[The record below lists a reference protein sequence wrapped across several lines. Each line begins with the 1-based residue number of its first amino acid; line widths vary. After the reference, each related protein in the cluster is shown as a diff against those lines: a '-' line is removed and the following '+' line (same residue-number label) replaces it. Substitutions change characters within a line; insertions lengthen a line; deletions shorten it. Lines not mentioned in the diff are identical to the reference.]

1 MNIKVDQ
8 SDQQLQQRRDLS
20 ETQSLTPIGDHELP
34 PSALY
39 SQSLASLT
47 DLYQLT
53 MAGAYFETGTM
64 NREAVFH
71 LYFRQNPFKG
81 GFAIACG
88 LAAACDVIQNFC
100 FSAADLKFIAGLTG
114 NDGEPLFSQAFLEYL
129 QNLKLTIDLDA
140 VREGEVVFANQPIVR
155 VQGPIIHCQ
164 LLETILLNIFN
175 FQTLIATK
183 AARIKMAAEQKPVLE
198 FGLRRAQGF
207 DGGLSASRAAY
218 VGGCDATSNLMAG
231 RLYGIP
237 VKGTHAH
244 SWVMSF
250 EDELTAFE
258 EYARVCP
265 NNCIFLV
272 DTYDTL
278 GGVAHAIK
286 VGKWLKEKGHN
297 LAGIR
302 LDSGDLAY
310 LSCASRK
317 MLDEH
322 GFSETKIYASNDLDE
337 TVIASLID
345 QGAAIDVWGV
355 GTNLVTAADQ
365 PALGGVYKLAAIREP
380 GGAWLPKLKLSEQV
394 AKISTPGI
402 QQVRRFYLQD
412 AVPDGQSG
420 EGTHNYLA
428 DMIFDQQYKP
438 REAMIVDPLDYTRRK
453 SIPAQAQYEDL
464 LLPVFRAGK
473 KVMQLPD
480 LETVRQ
486 FRSKRL
492 AGFHPSIR
500 RLLNAHQYP
509 VGLEVGLNKAKMEL
523 ILKERG
529 HQDE

>member
-1 MNIKVDQ
+1 M
-8 SDQQLQQRRDLS
+8 S
-20 ETQSLTPIGDHELP
+20 ETQALVPLAPAELP

-53 MAGAYFETGTM
+53 MAGAYFESKTM
-64 NREAVFH
+64 HRDAVFH
-71 LYFRQNPFKG
+71 LYFRNNPFKG

-88 LAAACDVIQNFC
+88 LAAAVDVIQNFS
-100 FSAADLKFIAGLTG
+100 FSGADLKFIEALNG
-114 NDGEPLFSQAFLEYL
+114 NDGKPIFSKEFLFYL
-129 QNLKLTIDLDA
+129 SELKLEVDIDA
-140 VREGEVVFANQPIVR
+140 VREGEVVFANQPLVR

-183 AARIKMAAEQKPVLE
+183 AARIKLAAEQKPVLE

-218 VGGCDATSNLMAG
+218 VGGCDATSNLLAG

-250 EDELTAFE
+250 DDELTAFE
-258 EYARVCP
+258 QYAHVLP

-286 VGKWLKEKGHN
+286 VGKWLREKGHK
-297 LAGIR
+297 LDGIR

-310 LSCASRK
+310 LSCAARK

-322 GFSETKIYASNDLDE
+322 GFEDAKIYASNDLDE
-337 TVIASLID
+337 TVISSLID

-380 GGAWLPKLKLSEQV
+380 GGEWRPKLKLSEQV

-402 QQVRRFYLQD
+402 QQVRRFYLNAPAHD
-412 AVPDGQSG
+412 SAGSEPSF
-420 EGTHNYLA
+420 LA
-428 DMIFDQQYKP
+428 DMIFDQQSKP
-438 REAMIVDPLDYTRRK
+438 REAMIVDPSDYTRRK
-453 SIPAQAQYEDL
+453 IIPPQAQYEDL

-480 LETVRQ
+480 LEAVRA
-486 FRSKRL
+486 FRARRL
-492 AGFHPSIR
+492 AGFHPSIF
-500 RLLNAHQYP
+500 RLLNPHQYP

-529 HQDE
+529 LPDD